1 MKSIVTNLPDSL
13 KVRRIRNNVF
23 LRCTKKEDNYIVIN
37 CYSKSYQHKICR
49 ELRNAGIDYS
59 VAYDDYG
66 RRRGMILVWANAY
79 LSDDNCLDAFYIEK

>member
-1 MKSIVTNLPDSL
+1 MKPIVTNLPDSL

-23 LRCTKKEDNYIVIN
+23 LRCVKKEANYNIIN

-49 ELRNAGIDYS
+49 ELRRAGIDYS
-59 VAYDDYG
+59 VAYDDCG

>member
-1 MKSIVTNLPDSL
+1 MKPIVTNLPDSL

-23 LRCTKKEDNYIVIN
+23 LRCVKKEANYNIIN

-49 ELRNAGIDYS
+49 ELRRAGIDYS
-59 VAYDDYG
+59 VAYDDCG

-79 LSDDNCLDAFYIEK
+79 LSANDCLDVFYIEK